1 MGQSFTDCKQSQ
13 SSSRRPIRFCKASP
27 PSPSGKPSDLSNGH
41 SPDPPNALSNG
52 HALSAQSL
60 SNAEGSGGTV
70 LENGVLQTG
79 KLELNGDLDKEE
91 KVNGEEKKRS
101 SRVNQCASFIPNEPA
116 ADELES
122 ENEKIGRKYSYV
134 SIDLPVFIVTKKT
147 TLTTCVVMDDKRA
160 KLNVKVWKSADKN
173 EL

>member
-1 MGQSFTDCKQSQ
+1 
-13 SSSRRPIRFCKASP
+13 
-27 PSPSGKPSDLSNGH
+27 
-41 SPDPPNALSNG
+41 
-52 HALSAQSL
+52 
-60 SNAEGSGGTV
+60 
-70 LENGVLQTG
+70 VLQTG

-134 SIDLPVFIVTKKT
+134 SIDRPVFIVKK
-147 TLTTCVVMDDKRA
+147 
-160 KLNVKVWKSADKN
+160 KL
-173 EL
+173 L